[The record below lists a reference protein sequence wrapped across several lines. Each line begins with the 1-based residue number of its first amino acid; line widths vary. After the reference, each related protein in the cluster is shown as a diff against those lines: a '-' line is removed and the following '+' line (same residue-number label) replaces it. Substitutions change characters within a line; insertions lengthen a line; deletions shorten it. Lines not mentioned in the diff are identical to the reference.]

1 MNSKNFYRKIFLNV
15 HFMFAEE
22 FIGWN
27 LKINSS
33 QCSYM
38 HYKILIVLTYNGPGW
53 SSICHPESMAMYDV
67 RKFSHHSKCFLKDSR
82 SRPWNT
88 LLQISAK
95 IYLVVD
101 FKFLINNVKKNISV
115 FLIIFQ
121 LKTEKKENV
130 EMKKVI

>member
-1 MNSKNFYRKIFLNV
+1 MNSKKFYRKIFLNV

-27 LKINSS
+27 LKINPS

-82 SRPWNT
+82 SRTWNT